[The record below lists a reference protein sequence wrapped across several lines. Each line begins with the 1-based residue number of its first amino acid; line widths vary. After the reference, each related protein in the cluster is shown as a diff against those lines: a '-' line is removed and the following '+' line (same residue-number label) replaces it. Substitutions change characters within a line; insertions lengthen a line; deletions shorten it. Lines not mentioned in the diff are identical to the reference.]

1 MDRVSVSFYHFNH
14 FFEIFFCR
22 RGGGWDDVVSCEF
35 KEVYVSSQQLKSAM
49 SVAYL
54 LLGGPDVSQRCDPF
68 VKGIVTPDRCFVFS
82 IIDFLQIV
90 LRVCINRKHA
100 EKLWQTICKQNS
112 QFMYVPGTLDLL
124 VPSKKMP
131 ENQPTAGT
139 TVAGLKAV
147 LDVLSRNHVTDANRK
162 ILEDIFARH
171 AAGDWSMIVQI
182 NLNDKEHPQIPRF
195 NYNFQ
200 PPSVSHEPVASVIIE
215 DVEAGAA
222 EPVSS
227 RESSCTSIEYD
238 FTSTDDHMVRSRA

>member
-1 MDRVSVSFYHFNH
+1 
-14 FFEIFFCR
+14 
-22 RGGGWDDVVSCEF
+22 
-35 KEVYVSSQQLKSAM
+35 M

-68 VKGIVTPDRCFVFS
+68 VKGIVTPDRCHVFS

-100 EKLWQTICKQNS
+100 EKLWQTICKQNP

-124 VPSKKMP
+124 SPSKKMP
-131 ENQPTAGT
+131 ENKPTAGT

-162 ILEDIFARH
+162 VLEDIFARY
-171 AAGDWSMIVQI
+171 ATGDRSMIVEI
-182 NLNDKEHPQIPRF
+182 DLNAQEHPEVPHF

-200 PPSVSHEPVASVIIE
+200 PPSVSHEPVASMILE
-215 DVEAGAA
+215 DAGVDAPDSDA
-222 EPVSS
+222 SE
-227 RESSCTSIEYD
+227 EGSIEYD
-238 FTSTDDHMVRSRA
+238 FGSTEDHIVKSNKKRKKSIR